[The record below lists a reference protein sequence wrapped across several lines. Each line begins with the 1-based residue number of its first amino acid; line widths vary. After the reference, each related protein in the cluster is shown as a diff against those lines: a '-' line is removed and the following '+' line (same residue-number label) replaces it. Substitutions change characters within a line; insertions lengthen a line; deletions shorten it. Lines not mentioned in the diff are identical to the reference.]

1 MVSDVGAADH
11 VSDEIAQASADLR
24 EVARTLQASIEAP
37 DGEAATPLTLEA
49 LATMLLTVTR
59 ELIELNKDTAA
70 VRIARAPKLTG
81 S

>member
-1 MVSDVGAADH
+1 MVSDDGAADH
-11 VSDEIAQASADLR
+11 MSDEITKASQHLH
-24 EVARTLQASIEAP
+24 EVARTLQEFVEAP
-37 DGEAATPLTLEA
+37 EGRAAEQPTIEA
-49 LATMLLTVTR
+49 LAAMLLTVTR